1 MIKKKLL
8 TVLPLTENYSKS
20 RAGAVSLFVK
30 DNNKCSIFSNFV
42 IGSTSDRDIISK
54 NYKNIKVFRS
64 LFALSKNINYA
75 KQVLHFIRENNFDLI
90 EVHNRPQIAK
100 YLIKNNIKRVSLFFH
115 NDPLKLR
122 NSKTKIE
129 RKFLLDNCIKIYFN
143 SKWTR
148 SKFFEDFK
156 NKSVKKT
163 YVVYQ
168 GIITKFKLGK
178 KSNIIVFAGKLN
190 KSKGFDVFCH
200 SIPEVLNKFPKWRG
214 VIIGNEPREKYNC
227 YHKNLTYTGW
237 LDHKKVINIF
247 KKSSILVVNS
257 NWEEPFGRVAVE
269 GAATGNAIIMT
280 KRGGLPETTKYKVF
294 LKKNNKDF
302 LVKELSKLISNP
314 DLLSQLQKKTFKS
327 FEHNSKKIITRL
339 DQIRH
344 SI

>member
-8 TVLPLTENYSKS
+8 TVLPLTENYSKY

-30 DNNKCSIFSNFV
+30 DNNKYSAFSNFV

-64 LFALSKNINYA
+64 LFTLSKNINYA
-75 KQVLHFIRENNFDLI
+75 KQVSHFIRENNFDLI

-129 RKFLLDNCIKIYFN
+129 RKFLLDNCLKIYFN

-148 SKFFEDFK
+148 SKFFKDFK

-163 YVVYQ
+163 HVIYQ
-168 GIITKFKLGK
+168 GINAKFKLAK
-178 KSNIIVFAGKLN
+178 KLNIIVFAGKLN

-200 SIPEVLNKFPKWRG
+200 SIPEVLNKFPKWKG
-214 VIIGNEPREKYNC
+214 VIIGDEPREKYTC
-227 YHKNLTYTGW
+227 YHKNLIYTGW
-237 LDHKKVINIF
+237 LDHKKVINFF
-247 KKSSILVVNS
+247 KKSSILVANS
-257 NWEEPFGRVAVE
+257 NWDEPFGRVAVE

-280 KRGGLPETTKYKVF
+280 NRGGLPETTKYKVF

-314 DLLSQLQKKTFKS
+314 DLLSQLQKKTIKNFK
-327 FEHNSKKIITRL
+327 HNSKEIIKRL
-339 DQIRH
+339 DQIRQ
-344 SI
+344 SV